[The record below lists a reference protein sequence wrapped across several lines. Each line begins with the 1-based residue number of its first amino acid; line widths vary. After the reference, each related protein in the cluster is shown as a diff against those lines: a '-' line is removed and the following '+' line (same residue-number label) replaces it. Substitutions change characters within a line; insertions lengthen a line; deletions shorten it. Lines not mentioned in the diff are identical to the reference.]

1 MTVKIVDKKVPD
13 ALIVPLIQDDTLPG
27 RLADIA
33 ARAGVDPSGLQR
45 DFLAEQK
52 EVFVLYA
59 AGSPLRRFY
68 LLGLG
73 KKNGFAEMLAVTRSF
88 CHRYKAKLPLS
99 AGLDLRHFPA
109 SETARLTDAAAT
121 GISLGLYKMGQFRT
135 EKNEKPAPSF
145 GSGKSELQ
153 IVVPTGTTAEAAA
166 AARRGEIFAVA
177 TRQIFDLVNA
187 PGNRKT
193 PEMVVDWIK
202 TAGEQAGFQVRVLSQ
217 EDIISEGLDAL
228 FAVGK
233 GSQHPPA
240 LVLLDYGPASSKTK
254 TPVVGLVGKGI
265 TFDTGGISL
274 KPSGNMH
281 LMKSD
286 MGGAAAVAGV
296 FMAAA
301 GLKLPVRLV
310 GAIPLAENMVDGMA
324 VKPGDVIGSYAGKTI
339 EVTDTDAEGR
349 LILADALAY
358 LLKREKPDALID
370 VATLTGSIIR
380 AIGHLAAG
388 MFTQNDELAEKL
400 ARCGGNCG
408 EKLWRMPMWDDYGA
422 DLKSDVADLRNFT
435 GKPMAE
441 SISAAKFIEHFT
453 DGHPAWAH
461 LDIAGTAFGDSE
473 FAQGKSATGYGI
485 RLLTEFVEELISA
498 PLEGR

>member
-1 MTVKIVDKKVPD
+1 MTVKIIDKKSPD
-13 ALIVPLIQDDTLPG
+13 ALIIPLLQDDSLPG
-27 RLADIA
+27 LLADIA
-33 ARAGVDPSGLQR
+33 ARTGTDASCLQR

-59 AGSPLRRFY
+59 SGSPVIRFY

-73 KKNGFAEMLAVTRSF
+73 KKNGFAEMLVATRSF
-88 CHRYKAKLPLS
+88 SHRYKAKLPLKT
-99 AGLDLRHFPA
+99 GLDLRHFSNA
-109 SETARLTDAAAT
+109 DLARLTDAAVT
-121 GISLGLYKMGQFRT
+121 GISLGLYKMGKFRT
-135 EKNEKPAPSF
+135 EKNEKPAPLF

-153 IVVPTGTTAEAAA
+153 IMAPPGTNAQTLA
-166 AARRGEIFAVA
+166 AARRGEVFAAV
-177 TRQIFDLVNA
+177 TQQIMDLMNA

-193 PEMVVDWIK
+193 PDMVADWIK
-202 TAGEQAGFQVRVLSQ
+202 NAGEESGFNVKVLGK

-233 GSQHPPA
+233 GSPHPPA
-240 LVLLDYGPASSKTK
+240 LVLLEYTPVTRTKK
-254 TPVVGLVGKGI
+254 TPFVGLVGKGV
-265 TFDTGGISL
+265 TFDTGGVSL
-274 KPSGNMH
+274 KPSSNMH

-286 MGGAAAVAGV
+286 MGGAAAVLGV
-296 FMAAA
+296 FIVAAS
-301 GLKLPVRLV
+301 LQLPVRLS
-310 GAIPLAENMVDGMA
+310 GAIPLAENMVDGLSI
-324 VKPGDVIGSYAGKTI
+324 KPGDVIGSYAGKTI

-358 LLKREKPDALID
+358 LLKKERPDALID

-380 AIGHLAAG
+380 AIGYFAAG

-400 ARCGGNCG
+400 ARSGSNCG
-408 EKLWRMPMWDDYGA
+408 ERLWRMPMWDEYGT

-453 DGHPAWAH
+453 DKHPAWAH

-473 FAQGKSATGYGI
+473 FAQGKSATGFGI
-485 RLLTEFVEELISA
+485 RLLTEFVEEMIKT
-498 PLEGR
+498 PMRH